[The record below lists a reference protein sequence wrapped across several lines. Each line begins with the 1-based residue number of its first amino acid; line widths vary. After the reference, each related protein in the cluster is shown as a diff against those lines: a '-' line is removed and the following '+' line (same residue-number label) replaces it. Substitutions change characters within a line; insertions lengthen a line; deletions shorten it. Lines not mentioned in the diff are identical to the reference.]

1 MLIDDAKH
9 HTLFTTNVH
18 CVAIRKYA
26 CLVLFI
32 HHSRLFYLN
41 PLRLFGCNSG
51 YWSPSV
57 FVLVPAGV
65 LRCTFIATAANG
77 MEKKGALNC
86 DFLLHT
92 WSLIEAPGMVWVEGV
107 QCTMASQWWR
117 LSVWLWHE
125 DVNNASS
132 ERLDKTTPATATGT
146 WRWTMCA
153 DIAVELF
160 CGMAVTLHNHHQCH
174 RGKSTKGLQNI
185 TNAEDIKTRGIIWH
199 EKLCNIEEE
208 MQYSMVDWISIGRTM
223 LNENY
228 FIQCEQIQFF
238 FLFLRTSSSDG
249 WLADCELS
257 IF

>member
-146 WRWTMCA
+146 WRWTLCA

-160 CGMAVTLHNHHQCH
+160 AFPRARARLRYGRDAAQPSSMPQGQINKRAAKYYKRRRYKNEGNYMAWETL
-174 RGKSTKGLQNI
+174 
-185 TNAEDIKTRGIIWH
+185 
-199 EKLCNIEEE
+199 
-208 MQYSMVDWISIGRTM
+208 
-223 LNENY
+223 
-228 FIQCEQIQFF
+228 
-238 FLFLRTSSSDG
+238 
-249 WLADCELS
+249 
-257 IF
+257 